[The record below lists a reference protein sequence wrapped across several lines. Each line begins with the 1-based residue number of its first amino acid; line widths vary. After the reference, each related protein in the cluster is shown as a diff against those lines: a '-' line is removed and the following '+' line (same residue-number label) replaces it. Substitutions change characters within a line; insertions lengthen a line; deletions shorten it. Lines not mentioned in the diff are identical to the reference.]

1 MLDSHRPLLTQPAAG
16 ASLGLIT
23 PQAPS
28 ADLSLADRLAAFED
42 TADGLVGGSMFT
54 RARNLERVLGVTQ
67 LWLKFEGDNPTGTQ
81 KDRIAFAQVA
91 DALHRGFSAVTVATC
106 GNYGVAT
113 ALACSH
119 AGLACVVVIPEGNH
133 TRRVVE
139 MQNLGARVQWAPGT
153 YEDSVDASQE
163 LARVNGWY
171 DANPGGANERVQLQG
186 YATIADEIA
195 EQLRDAPAI
204 VAVPVSNGTTLAG
217 VHRGFERLHRRGKT
231 SRIPRMVGG
240 SAWRKNPVVHAF
252 RKNLTE
258 CPELPV
264 ASIRETAVNEPLIN
278 WRSIDGD
285 PCLAAIRSTSGH
297 AADATDK
304 QMKRMSTLLRDQQA
318 LHVLPASTAGLI
330 ALLDLHAKHPLPPDR
345 YVVVLTG
352 RLA

>member
-1 MLDSHRPLLTQPAAG
+1 MLDSHRPLLTQPASG
-16 ASLGLIT
+16 ASLGLA
-23 PQAPS
+23 APE
-28 ADLSLADRLAAFED
+28 APDPALSLADRVAAFED
-42 TADGLVGGSMFT
+42 VADSLVGDSLFT
-54 RARNLERVLGVTQ
+54 RARNIERLFGISQ

-91 DALHRGFSAVTVATC
+91 DALHRGFSTVTVATC

-119 AGLACVVVIPEGNH
+119 AGLECVVVIPEGNH
-133 TRRVVE
+133 TRRVIE
-139 MQNLGARVQWAPGT
+139 MHNLRARVQWAAGT
-153 YEDSVDASQE
+153 YEDSVDASQA
-163 LARVNGWY
+163 LARDNGWY

-186 YATIADEIA
+186 YATIADEVA
-195 EQLRDAPAI
+195 DQLGDAPAI

-252 RKNLTE
+252 RTNLAR

-285 PCLAAIRSTSGH
+285 PCLAAIRLTSGH

-304 QMKRMSTLLRDQQA
+304 QMKQMSALLRDQQA

-330 ALLDLHAKHPLPPDR
+330 ALLDLHAKQTLPPDR

-352 RLA
+352 RYA